1 MFVLPTPHFFV
12 RLQSLSERQGLKIHY
27 NYPRTIMHR
36 LQLCRCP
43 TCCVISVVKEVSF
56 CSIIR
61 AQMLQTVRPV
71 LRTICGGKT
80 DPDPRIPLFT
90 EGPELGVLRRSQKN
104 LPFASSSELKQPF
117 LGSWG
122 HLGTPYLSEQ
132 VENFG
137 SPLMFQ
143 TLLRSLRL
151 PPRSGRRTAPCSWTC
166 HHLSSST
173 R

>member
-1 MFVLPTPHFFV
+1 MAWYGCRHRPTRGDRVCVSTTGVKADICHWSTFHWQWVSPICHSYFLPQRFLFDLVLDSIWFWFGSCLIFRYKCNQVFVLPTPHFFV

-71 LRTICGGKT
+71 LRTICGGKNR
-80 DPDPRIPLFT
+80 P
-90 EGPELGVLRRSQKN
+90 
-104 LPFASSSELKQPF
+104 
-117 LGSWG
+117 
-122 HLGTPYLSEQ
+122 
-132 VENFG
+132 
-137 SPLMFQ
+137 
-143 TLLRSLRL
+143 
-151 PPRSGRRTAPCSWTC
+151 
-166 HHLSSST
+166 
-173 R
+173 